1 MTVREKML
9 SIRKSAGTAATE
21 ADADTRRRM
30 KLWAMAGL
38 QFLLGFLMSAGRL
51 SGGAAPFGVAMV
63 AQAGAG
69 LGGVCALCGAALG
82 YLTTLGL
89 GLGVK
94 YASACVL
101 TFTVAFVLQ
110 DLRLSARSWFM
121 PLVAAAVMTVS
132 GALGAFSAEGR
143 VGEIIARV
151 AVEVLLSGGATYFFA
166 EAFSASERSTEAAER
181 RHEAALTVLVACALI
196 SLGGVEVLSA
206 VSLGRLGAL
215 LAVMLSGFRGGALT
229 GAAAGTAM
237 GIAMD
242 AALGGVPFYT
252 MAYAFSGLVS
262 GVFSRYG
269 RMVFLL
275 CFIAANALAVLCVW
289 AWTKQVG
296 ALFEVF
302 AASVVFMLVPPSLMA
317 RLGALVQSVPA
328 SAGESGLRRYAARR
342 VEGIARA
349 YGDVCEV
356 VRRATAEVNDND
368 VAKVFDRAADVAC
381 VKCKKKNDCWNK
393 NYMDTLD
400 ALGSAAA
407 AMTERGKLLPE
418 DLPQRFAEDC
428 AHLTEFTAAVSGEL
442 RASTYRKQYRSRLE
456 ESRTAAW
463 GQYQDFETILSSVS
477 RELGSVSGAD
487 PLSERRLV
495 RFLRAQDID
504 ADASVFRDSGGRL
517 RAVIESGRLRSLT
530 EDPAYLDKL
539 SSVLGVRLCRPVTGG
554 EGRMVLLEA
563 EPLAVSVG
571 IAAMRKR
578 GESVNGDRGTY
589 FKTDSGELCVILS
602 DGMGAGRDA
611 AKESVEAVAILEK
624 FLRSGVEPA
633 TAMKILN
640 SVMLLRNGEEWG
652 FATVDLMC
660 VDLFS
665 GDAGFYKYGA
675 APSYVR
681 TGKTVRRIAGE
692 SLAAGLITGEG
703 AAPDVVRMRLKMG
716 SVAVIASDGVLTGAN
731 DAWLRQMLLQSD
743 DKDMKTL
750 AREVLRAA
758 TDTVG
763 GADGSDDM
771 TVLAVRVDAR
781 A

>member
-1 MTVREKML
+1 MTVRDKML
-9 SIRKSAGTAATE
+9 SFRKAAAGASAQ
-21 ADADTRRRM
+21 ADAETQRRM
-30 KLWAMAGL
+30 REWAMAGL

-51 SGGAAPFGVAMV
+51 SNGASPFGVAMV
-63 AQAGAG
+63 AQAGPA
-69 LGGVCALCGAALG
+69 LGGVCALCGAVLG

-94 YASACVL
+94 YAAACVL
-101 TFTVAFVLQ
+101 AFTVRFVLQ
-110 DLRLSARSWFM
+110 DMRISSRSWFM
-121 PLVAAAVMTVS
+121 PMVSAAVMAVS
-132 GALGAFSAEGR
+132 GALGAFSAEGTAAS
-143 VGEIIARV
+143 IAARIAAEV
-151 AVEVLLSGGATYFFA
+151 ALAGGTTYFFA
-166 EAFSASERSTEAAER
+166 EAFSEAERSTEAAEK
-181 RHEAALTVLVACALI
+181 RHEAALTVLAACALI
-196 SLGGVEVLSA
+196 SLGGVRVMSV
-206 VSLGRLGAL
+206 VSVGRLGAL

-237 GIAMD
+237 GAAMD

-262 GVFSRYG
+262 GMFSRHG

-275 CFIAANALAVLCVW
+275 CFIAANALAVLCAWV
-289 AWTKQVG
+289 WTKQVD

-302 AASVVFMLVPPSLMA
+302 SASVIFMIVPPSLMS

-328 SAGESGLRRYAARR
+328 TAGESGLRRYAARR

-349 YGDVCEV
+349 YGDVCDV
-356 VRRATAEVNDND
+356 VRRAAEDVNDND
-368 VAKVFDRAADVAC
+368 LAKVFDRAADVEC
-381 VKCKKKNDCWNK
+381 VKCKRKNDCWNK

-400 ALGSAAA
+400 ALNSAAA
-407 AMTERGKLLPE
+407 GMSERGKLAPE
-418 DLPQRFAEDC
+418 DLPARFGEKC
-428 AHLTEFTAAVSGEL
+428 LHLSEFVAAVNSEL
-442 RASTYRKQYRSRLE
+442 RAAAYRKQYRSRLE

-477 RELGSVSGAD
+477 RELGSSSGAD

-495 RFLRAQDID
+495 RYLRSMDID

-517 RAVIESGRLRSLT
+517 RAVIESGRLRTLT
-530 EDPAYLDKL
+530 DDPAYLDKL
-539 SSVLGVRLCRPVTGG
+539 STVLGVRLCRPSGGG

-703 AAPDVVRMRLKMG
+703 SAPDVVRMRLKPG
-716 SVAVIASDGVLTGAN
+716 SVAVIASDGVLTGT
-731 DAWLRQMLLQSD
+731 DDGWLRKMMAECD

-758 TDTVG
+758 SDGGDDT
-763 GADGSDDM
+763 DDM
-771 TVLAVRVDAR
+771 TVLAVRVDRR

>member
-1 MTVREKML
+1 MTVRDKML
-9 SIRKSAGTAATE
+9 SIRRAAAVSAAE

-30 KLWAMAGL
+30 KTWAMAGL
-38 QFLLGFLMSAGRL
+38 QFLLGFLMSAGHL
-51 SGGAAPFGVAMV
+51 AGGAAPFGVAMV
-63 AQAGAG
+63 AQAGPA
-69 LGGVCALCGAALG
+69 LGGVCALTGAALG

-94 YASACVL
+94 YAAACVL
-101 TFTVAFVLQ
+101 AFTVRFVLQ
-110 DLRLSARSWFM
+110 DMKLSARAWFM
-121 PLVAAAVMTVS
+121 PLVSAGVMAVS
-132 GALGAFSAEGR
+132 GVLGAFSADGTAAA
-143 VGEIIARV
+143 IIARIVSEV
-151 AVEVLLSGGATYFFA
+151 ALAGGTTYFFA
-166 EAFSASERSTEAAER
+166 EAFSDAERSTEVAEK

-196 SLGGVEVLSA
+196 SLSGVEVMSA

-215 LAVMLSGFRGGALT
+215 LAVMLAGFRGGALT

-237 GIAMD
+237 GVAMD

-262 GVFSRYG
+262 GVFSRHG

-275 CFIAANALAVLCVW
+275 SFIAANALAVLCAW
-289 AWTKQVG
+289 AWTKQVD

-302 AASVVFMLVPPSLMA
+302 AASVVFMLVPPTVMA

-328 SAGESGLRRYAARR
+328 AAGESGLRRYAARR
-342 VEGIARA
+342 VEGIAKA
-349 YGDVCEV
+349 YGDVCDV
-356 VRRATAEVNDND
+356 VRRATADVNDND
-368 VAKVFDRAADVAC
+368 LAKVFDRAADAAC

-400 ALGSAAA
+400 ALSSATA
-407 AMTERGKLLPE
+407 AMTERGRLLPE
-418 DLPQRFAEDC
+418 DLPPRFTESC
-428 AHLTEFTAAVSGEL
+428 THLTEFVSAVSSEL
-442 RASTYRKQYRSRLE
+442 RAAAYRKQYRSRLE

-487 PLSERRLV
+487 PLSKRRLV
-495 RFLRAQDID
+495 RYLRSQDID

-517 RAVIESGRLRSLT
+517 RAVIESGRLRTLT
-530 EDPAYLDKL
+530 DDPAYLDKL
-539 SSVLGVRLCRPVTGG
+539 SSVLGVRLCRPATGG

-660 VDLFS
+660 IDLFS

-703 AAPDVVRMRLKMG
+703 ATPDVVRMRLKMG

-743 DKDMKTL
+743 NKDMKTL

-758 TDTVG
+758 
-763 GADGSDDM
+763 ADAGDDSDDM